1 MTLNRRQTLAA
12 SLVALIA
19 LSGHAQKTGDDYP
32 QKQIS
37 LVVSYSPGG
46 NVDLR
51 ARTLGTSVS
60 KMLGVPIVVE
70 NKPGANGNIGHEY
83 VAKATPD
90 GHTLVLA
97 TMGPMAV
104 SSYVY
109 PKLGFDPEES
119 FAPIVIIE
127 KAPMVLVTRTDKPFQ
142 NLKDLVSF
150 GQKNPDK
157 LSFGNAGA
165 GSAHHLSAELFMQS
179 TGIKGLSVPYKGGS
193 QAATALLAGDIDLM
207 FEQTYAALPSIA
219 TGKVRALAV
228 TSEKRLP
235 SLPNVPTMG
244 ELGYP
249 KVVVHNWLGL
259 AAPKGTP
266 AAVINK
272 LNDAFNKALAQP
284 EIKDKIAGPGN
295 IVGSGSPEE
304 FKSFI
309 LGERRRWTPIVK
321 SLNIKPE

>member
-1 MTLNRRQTLAA
+1 MTLNRRQTLFATFATLAA
-12 SLVALIA
+12 LNVY
-19 LSGHAQKTGDDYP
+19 AQDYP

-37 LVVSYSPGG
+37 LVVSYSAGG
-46 NVDLR
+46 NADLR
-51 ARTLGTSVS
+51 ARMLGTAVS
-60 KMLGVPIVVE
+60 KILGTPIVVE

-83 VAKATPD
+83 VTKALPD
-90 GHTLVLA
+90 GHTLVIA
-97 TMGPMAV
+97 TMGPMAI

-119 FAPIVIIE
+119 FAPIVVIE

-142 NLKDLVSF
+142 SLKELVDF
-150 GQKNPDK
+150 GQRNPDK

-219 TGKVRALAV
+219 TKKVRPLAV
-228 TSEKRLP
+228 TSEKRLA

-266 AAVINK
+266 PAVINK
-272 LNDAFNKALAQP
+272 LNDAFNRALLLP
-284 EIKDKIAGPGN
+284 EIKDKIADPGN
-295 IVGSGSPEE
+295 IVGGGSPDE

-309 LGERRRWTPIVK
+309 LSERRKWGPMVK
-321 SLNIKPE
+321 SLGIKPD

>member
-1 MTLNRRQTLAA
+1 MPNRRQI
-12 SLVALIA
+12 LVAGLGTLGA
-19 LSGHAQKTGDDYP
+19 LSSHAQKAGEDFP

-37 LVVSYSPGG
+37 LVVSYSAGG

-51 ARTLGTSVS
+51 ARMLGTAVS
-60 KMLGVPIVVE
+60 KMLGVPVVVD
-70 NKPGANGNIGHEY
+70 NKPGANGNIGHEH

-104 SSYVY
+104 SSFVY
-109 PKLGFDPEES
+109 PRLGFDPEES
-119 FAPIVIIE
+119 FAPIVAIE

-142 NLKDLVSF
+142 NLKDLVDF
-150 GQKNPDK
+150 GLKNPDR

-179 TGIKGLSVPYKGGS
+179 AGLKGLSVPYKGGS

-228 TSEKRLP
+228 SSEKRLS
-235 SLPNVPTMG
+235 SLPQVPTLG
-244 ELGYP
+244 ELGHP
-249 KVVVHNWLGL
+249 KVVVYNWLGL

-266 AAVINK
+266 AAVVQK
-272 LNDAFNKALAQP
+272 LNEAFNKAMAQP
-284 EIKDKIAGPGN
+284 EIRDKIAGPGN
-295 IVGSGSPEE
+295 IVGSGSPED
-304 FKSFI
+304 FRNFI
-309 LGERRRWTPIVK
+309 LSERRKWGPVVK
-321 SLNIKPE
+321 GLNIRPE

>member
-1 MTLNRRQTLAA
+1 MKPIYRQTLLVGFLGLMAFA
-12 SLVALIA
+12 S
-19 LSGHAQKTGDDYP
+19 HAQKTGDNIL

-37 LVVSYSPGG
+37 LIVSYGAGG

-51 ARTLGTSVS
+51 ARMLAPYVS
-60 KMLGVPIVVE
+60 NTLGVPVIVE

-83 VAKATPD
+83 VANAKPD

-97 TMGPMAV
+97 TFGPLAV

-119 FAPIVIIE
+119 FAPIVVIE

-142 NLKDLVSF
+142 ALNDLVEY
-150 GQKNPDK
+150 GRKNPDK
-157 LSFGNAGA
+157 LSFGNAGI

-179 TGIKGLSVPYKGGS
+179 AGIKGLSVPYKGGS
-193 QAATALLAGDIDLM
+193 QAATALLSGEIDLL
-207 FEQTYAALPSIA
+207 FEQSYAVLPSIA
-219 TGKVRALAV
+219 SGKVRALGV
-228 TSEKRLP
+228 TSEKRMP

-244 ELGYP
+244 ELGFP
-249 KVVVHNWLGL
+249 KVIVYNWLGL

-266 AAVINK
+266 APVVQK

-284 EIKDKIAGPGN
+284 EIKNKISGPGN
-295 IVGSGSPEE
+295 IVGSGSPDD
-304 FKSFI
+304 FRAFI
-309 LGERRRWTPIVK
+309 LSERRKWGLVVK